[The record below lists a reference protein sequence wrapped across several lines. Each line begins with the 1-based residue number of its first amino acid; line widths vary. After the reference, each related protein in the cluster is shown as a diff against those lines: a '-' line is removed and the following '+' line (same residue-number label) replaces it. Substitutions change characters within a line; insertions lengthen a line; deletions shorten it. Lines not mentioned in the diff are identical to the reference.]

1 MDNSA
6 DRSIEHRRLIEET
19 VARFI
24 SPDAILLDLEEQPV
38 MKGFSATE
46 IYRYQVRVDYRKE
59 DLVTSYI
66 IKKASLNE
74 RRVLALLHEQRVSVP
89 YSFSRDYESDQPCY
103 LCMQDVDYETD
114 YGSLDVEVVLGQE
127 YELLAH
133 LHAANL
139 GRRQDLLWLPEAD
152 RRYISRMLRERWEPS
167 WTQAVQN
174 EEFAAVFQSYIPQIE
189 AMADSITDEMETILT
204 DESSLT
210 LVHTDLHPGN
220 VRVQNNTN
228 VRYIDW
234 EEARYGSFYLDIP
247 LRFTGLEQA
256 ERYRRALEAKGISIN
271 RDEFNRRYLTA
282 SRYIGLRYMGW
293 TLGSWNT
300 NRHTFESMIQYMN
313 MVLR

>member
-1 MDNSA
+1 MDSSA
-6 DRSIEHRRLIEET
+6 DRSAEHRRLIEET
-19 VARFI
+19 VARFL
-24 SPDAILLDLEEQPV
+24 SPDAILLDMEEQPV

-59 DLVTSYI
+59 DLVTSYF

-114 YGSLDVEVVLGQE
+114 YGSLDVKVVLGQE
-127 YELLAH
+127 YGLLAH

-174 EEFAAVFQSYIPQIE
+174 EEFAAVFQSYIPQIQ
-189 AMADSITDEMETILT
+189 AMADSIADEMETILN

-210 LVHTDLHPGN
+210 LIHTDLHPGN
-220 VRVQNNTN
+220 VRVQINTN

-256 ERYRRALEAKGISIN
+256 ERYRMALEAKGISIN
-271 RDEFNRRYLTA
+271 PDEFRRRYLTA